1 MKSRTA
7 PVHALLALVLAL
19 SAFCAAAAPPPDA
32 PLAGY
37 RLQVQTRVAGV
48 QDNLSGL
55 AYDARSGHVLAV
67 VNRPAQLLVLDRAG
81 KVLRRIDLHGFLD
94 TEGVAVLGGDRV
106 AVTEEAV
113 NRIAIFRLPPPGTDR
128 VDHADAHVL
137 QLDLFKH
144 GNNGFEGL
152 AYDARSNCLWLV
164 KEKAPRGLYTVC
176 GPGTRALV
184 ISDRSG
190 WLARID
196 AGTDLSGIAVD
207 PASGHLLLLS
217 DESKRITEIDRRGR
231 LIAHCALGGP
241 GEPVPPQPEG
251 IVLDGHGHLY
261 LVSEPDRFYRFG
273 RD

>member
-1 MKSRTA
+1 MDRRT
-7 PVHALLALVLAL
+7 VLWTLGLLLVA
-19 SAFCAAAAPPPDA
+19 ACAGAVPSSDA
-32 PLAGY
+32 GLAGY
-37 RLQVQTRVAGV
+37 RLQMQTRVAGV
-48 QDNLSGL
+48 KDNLSGL
-55 AYDARSGHVLAV
+55 AFDAAGDRLLAV
-67 VNRPAQLLVLDRAG
+67 VNRPALLLVLDRDG
-81 KVLRRIDLHGFLD
+81 TVQRRITLHGFVD

-106 AVTEEAV
+106 AVTEEAA

-128 VDHADAHVL
+128 VEHTDAHVL

-144 GNNGFEGL
+144 GNSGFEGL

-176 GPGTRALV
+176 GPGTRTLA
-184 ISDRSG
+184 ITDRSG

-207 PASGHLLLLS
+207 PASGHILLLS
-217 DESKRITEIDRRGR
+217 DEAKRITVIDRRGR
-231 LIAHCALGGP
+231 PLSHRTLGGH

-251 IVLDGHGHLY
+251 IVLDGRGHLY
-261 LVSEPDRFYRFG
+261 VVSEPDRFYRFG